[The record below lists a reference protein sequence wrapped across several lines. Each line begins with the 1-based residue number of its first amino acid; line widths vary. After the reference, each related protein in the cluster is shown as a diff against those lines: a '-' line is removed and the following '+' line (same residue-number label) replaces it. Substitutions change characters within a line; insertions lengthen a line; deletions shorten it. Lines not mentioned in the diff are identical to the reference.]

1 MLTVFCSFRAASCFW
16 RCSSPNTAQVFS
28 HTPAGSSDPSQQAGS
43 KNASVDG
50 WYSKEK
56 TDHTTHRLRANSGYL
71 HRYVPHS
78 RSRRYY
84 PNMRSFLG
92 RLVRLSRKVRRK
104 RMHPAHHCHP
114 NSHNNHRLRLT
125 MEWTWCHL
133 DRST

>member
-1 MLTVFCSFRAASCFW
+1 MYVERIFEPYILNQNREPQTTSLTAMLTVFCSFRAASCFW

-50 WYSKEK
+50 WYRKEK

-92 RLVRLSRKVRRK
+92 RLVRLSRKR
-104 RMHPAHHCHP
+104 
-114 NSHNNHRLRLT
+114 
-125 MEWTWCHL
+125 
-133 DRST
+133 